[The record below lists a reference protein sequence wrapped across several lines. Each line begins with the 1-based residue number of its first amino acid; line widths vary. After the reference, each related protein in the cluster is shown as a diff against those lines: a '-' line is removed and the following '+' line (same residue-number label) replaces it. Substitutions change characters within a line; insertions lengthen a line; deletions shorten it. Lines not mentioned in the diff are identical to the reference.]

1 MNEQS
6 SVQNWRGNLL
16 ITSGVILTVIMA
28 LLMSQIDLLQVQL
41 QPTPVMVAALQPTAV
56 SNPDTNSKLTAV
68 SLPTATKTPA
78 PTATTSGTA
87 IATAIPMLIRCG
99 EIPEGWIVYTV
110 RPDDTLLSLSAYA
123 GTTAAAI
130 AKANCI
136 QNEIV
141 FEGMNIYLPLRPPTQ
156 EPCGP
161 PAWWVRYVVQS
172 GDTLSNLA
180 VRTGTT
186 VFAIMQ
192 ANCMDS
198 TYLTA
203 GRSIYLPRYP
213 YTPPTA
219 TRIIFPTWTATPII
233 WTATPTLPVP
243 TVTAVFTPTP
253 ISTLIATATATHT
266 PNPGST
272 QTATPVSPTPTV
284 TNTPVPTTVTL
295 SPTPAN
301 TATSQPPT
309 NTPIPPTATAVPPTN
324 TPVPPTNTPVP
335 AATATTAP

>member
-6 SVQNWRGNLL
+6 DARNWRSNLL
-16 ITSGVILTVIMA
+16 ITSGVILTVMMA
-28 LLMSQIDLLQVQL
+28 LLMAQIDLLQVQL
-41 QPTPVMVAALQPTAV
+41 QPTPALAAVLQPTTDP
-56 SNPDTNSKLTAV
+56 NPDTNSKLTAV

-78 PTATTSGTA
+78 PTATMSGTA

-99 EIPEGWIVYTV
+99 EIPEGWAVYTI
-110 RPDDTLLSLSAYA
+110 RTEDTLLSLSASA

-130 AKANCI
+130 AKVNCI
-136 QNEIV
+136 QNEII
-141 FEGMNIYLPLRPPTQ
+141 FAGMNLYLPIRPPTP

-161 PAWWVRYVVQS
+161 PSWWVRYVVQQ

-180 VRTGTT
+180 ARTGTS

-219 TRIIFPTWTATPII
+219 TRPIYPTWTATPIV
-233 WTATPTLPVP
+233 L
-243 TVTAVFTPTP
+243 TPTP
-253 ISTLIATATATHT
+253 
-266 PNPGST
+266 T
-272 QTATPVSPTPTV
+272 Q
-284 TNTPVPTTVTL
+284 
-295 SPTPAN
+295 
-301 TATSQPPT
+301 
-309 NTPIPPTATAVPPTN
+309 
-324 TPVPPTNTPVP
+324 P
-335 AATATTAP
+335 AATATAVVTPTPVSTSK